1 MNARPEAAPERG
13 AHRPG
18 GAPPAWTVA
27 ALLFLAAFA
36 AYGPAL
42 HGGFVW
48 DDDFHV
54 TRPELRSLA
63 GLARIWFTPGA
74 TAQYYPVLHS
84 AFWLEHRL
92 WGDLPFGYHVANV
105 LLHGTAAGLLILL
118 LRRLAIPG
126 AVLAGFLFALHPV
139 AVESVAWVSEQKN
152 TLSTVLYLLSA
163 LAYLRFD
170 RERRARW
177 YVLALGGFLAA
188 MLSKS
193 VTASLPAALLVV
205 FWWQRGR
212 LSWRRDVLPLAPW
225 LILAL
230 AGGLFTAWV
239 EHAYIGAQGAQFA
252 FTPLQRVLV
261 AGRAIWF
268 YLGKLLWPANLI
280 FIYPRWRVDPA
291 VPWQDLLPLAAI
303 GMFVALAALRRRSR
317 APLAA
322 WLCFTGTLFPA
333 LGFVNVYPFLFSFVA
348 DHFQYLA
355 SLAILALAAAGWAR
369 WRSRAAPAAAA
380 AVLGLLGVLTW
391 RQCRAYRD
399 AATLYRTTL
408 ERNPA
413 CWMADTNLGTLLVEQ
428 GRPQDALIYFQRAL
442 ALKPDSPEAH
452 VDRGDALRVLHRDAE
467 ARQDYEEALRLR
479 PAYPDGHYNLGVV
492 LAASGQLPAAIAE
505 YREAIRLA
513 PAHVRAHN
521 NLANALRQ
529 GGRVAEAV
537 AEGERAR
544 ALAPDSAEVR
554 NTLGVAYGAAGRVP
568 AAIAEIQ
575 EAVRLRPAYPEAQN
589 NLANM
594 LAAAGDRAGA
604 AAHYEEALRLA
615 PDFAAAHFNLAQL
628 LAAAGDMPAAIRHLE
643 AALRSQPNYPEAE
656 NSLGNALRA
665 TGRDEA
671 ALVHYARALE
681 LRPAYPQAHYN
692 RALLLHA
699 LGREREA
706 LEELHLSRVPPAAG
720 H

>member
-1 MNARPEAAPERG
+1 MNPPPQPVVAPLASRAA
-13 AHRPG
+13 
-18 GAPPAWTVA
+18 GAPPAWIIA
-27 ALLFLAAFA
+27 ALLFLVTFA
-36 AYGPAL
+36 AYAPAL

-54 TRPELRSLA
+54 TRPELRPPA

-92 WGDLPFGYHVANV
+92 WGDLPFGYHVTNV
-105 LLHGTAAGLLILL
+105 LLHATAAGLLILL
-118 LRRLAIPG
+118 LRRLAVPG
-126 AVLAGFLFALHPV
+126 AAFAGFLFALHPV
-139 AVESVAWVSEQKN
+139 TVESVAWISEQKN
-152 TLSTVLYLLSA
+152 TLSTVFYLLSA

-170 RERRARW
+170 QDRRGRSYA
-177 YVLALGGFLAA
+177 LALGCFLAA
-188 MLSKS
+188 LLSKS
-193 VTASLPAALLVV
+193 VTATLPAALLVV

-212 LSWRRDVLPLAPW
+212 LSWRRDVGPLVPW
-225 LILAL
+225 LVLAL

-252 FTPLQRVLV
+252 FTPAQRVLV

-268 YLGKLLWPANLI
+268 YLGKLVWPANLI
-280 FIYPRWRVDPA
+280 FIYPRWTVDPA
-291 VPWQDLLPLAAI
+291 VLWQDLFPLAAL
-303 GMFVALAALRRRSR
+303 ALLAAAAALRHRTR

-322 WLCFTGTLFPA
+322 LLCFVGTLFPA
-333 LGFVNVYPFLFSFVA
+333 LGFINVYPFIFSFVA

-369 WRSRAAPAAAA
+369 WRSRAAPPAAALVL
-380 AVLGLLGVLTW
+380 AVLGTLTW
-391 RQCRAYRD
+391 RQSRAYRD
-399 AATLYRTTL
+399 AATFYRTTL

-413 CWMADTNLGTLLVEQ
+413 CWMADTNLGTLLVED
-428 GRPQDALIYFQRAL
+428 GHPQDALVYFQRAL

-452 VDRGDALRVLHRDAE
+452 VDLGDALRALHRDQE
-467 ARQDYEEALRLR
+467 ARQEYGEALRLR
-479 PAYPDGHYNLGVV
+479 PAYPDAHYNLGVM
-492 LAASGQLPAAIAE
+492 LAASQHLPQAIAE

-513 PAHVRAHN
+513 PGHVRAHN

-529 GGRVAEAV
+529 SGQVAAAI

-544 ALAPDSAEVR
+544 ALAPGSPEVR
-554 NTLGVAYGAAGRVP
+554 NNLGIAYGAAGRVP

-575 EAVRLRPAYPEAQN
+575 EAVRLRPAYPEALN
-589 NLANM
+589 NLGNM
-594 LAAAGDRAGA
+594 LATAGDRAGA
-604 AAHYEEALRLA
+604 RARYEEALRLA
-615 PDFAAAHFNLAQL
+615 PAFAAAHFNLAQL
-628 LAAAGDMPAAIRHLE
+628 LAAGGDMPAAIPHLT
-643 AALRSQPNYPEAE
+643 AALRAQPDYPEAE
-656 NSLGNALRA
+656 NSLANALRA
-665 TGRDEA
+665 TGQDEA
-671 ALVHYARALE
+671 ALAHYARALR

-706 LEELHLSRVPPAAG
+706 LEELRQSREPPPASP
-720 H
+720 